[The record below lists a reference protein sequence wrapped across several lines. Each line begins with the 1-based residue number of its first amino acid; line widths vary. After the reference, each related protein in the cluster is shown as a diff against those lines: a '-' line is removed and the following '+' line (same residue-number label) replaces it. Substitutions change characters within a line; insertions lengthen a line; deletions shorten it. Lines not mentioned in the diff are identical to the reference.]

1 MKLMNLMN
9 LSSQVTF
16 LYFEDIKSA
25 TRFFDEVLQLEKVY
39 DPGWACVWR
48 TGEQAFVGAVDAGE
62 GSIEVKNRGGVLVSL
77 TVRNIQ
83 EVRDHLVKHIKN
95 VSEIKQVK
103 ELDLKSFFFT
113 GPEGYQFEIQQFTS
127 GELNKLF

>member
-1 MKLMNLMN
+1 MGIMN

-16 LYFEDIKSA
+16 LYFTNMEVA

-39 DPGWACVWR
+39 DPGWSCVWR
-48 TGEQAFVGAVDAGE
+48 TAAGAFVGAVDVEE
-62 GSIEVKNRGGVLVSL
+62 GSIQVKQRGGVLVSL
-77 TVRNIQ
+77 TVHNI
-83 EVRDHLVKHIKN
+83 EDVREHILTYIPE

-127 GELNKLF
+127 GDLSQLF

>member
-1 MKLMNLMN
+1 MAVMD

-16 LYFEDIKSA
+16 LYFTDMKAA

-39 DPGWACVWR
+39 DPGWSCVWR
-48 TGEQAFVGAVDAGE
+48 TGAGAFVGAVDVEE
-62 GSIEVKNRGGVLVSL
+62 GSIQVKQRGGVLVSL
-77 TVRNIQ
+77 TVHNI
-83 EVRDHLVKHIKN
+83 EAVREHILARGLEP
-95 VSEIKQVK
+95 SAIKQVK

-127 GELNKLF
+127 GDLSRLF